1 MNIIFFKFVKFPRGE
16 IRQSVHLETTF
27 TPKLFHTSALCH
39 CSIYNGTCF
48 QNGRLNFY
56 SFHQYCTNKYF
67 IISLYIYLL
76 SIDYFELFRFTCT
89 FSFSCFS
96 ICHNRY
102 IYICLQLCAQIQFV
116 KDQQFFSNCCR
127 YFYMYSLI

>member
-1 MNIIFFKFVKFPRGE
+1 MNIIFFKFVKYPRGE

-48 QNGRLNFY
+48 QNGRLNLY
-56 SFHQYCTNKYF
+56 TFHQYCTNKYF
-67 IISLYIYLL
+67 IISLHIYLL
-76 SIDYFELFRFTCT
+76 SMDFFKVFWCTYT
-89 FSFSCFS
+89 FSFRWFS

-102 IYICLQLCAQIQFV
+102 NYICLQLCAKIQLV
-116 KDQQFFSNCCR
+116 KDQQFFSNRCR
-127 YFYMYSLI
+127 YFYMNSLI